1 MRLTDADFYDA
12 VSFFE
17 SDILSNEQYDTLAR
31 SWDFFIKTGNRYPF
45 QLACELFYVPE
56 QFAVTWFTFY

>member
-1 MRLTDADFYDA
+1 MRLTDTDFYDA

-17 SDILSNEQYDTLAR
+17 SNVLSKEQYDTLAR
-31 SWDFFIKTGNRYPF
+31 SWDYFIKTGDRYPF
-45 QLACELFYVPE
+45 KTACELFFVPE

>member
-1 MRLTDADFYDA
+1 MRLTDVDFYDA

-17 SDILSNEQYDTLAR
+17 SDVLSKEQYNTLAR
-31 SWDFFIKTGNRYPF
+31 SWDYFIKTGDRKPF
-45 QLACELFYVPE
+45 KSACELFSVPE

>member
-1 MRLTDADFYDA
+1 MRLTDNGFYDA

-31 SWDFFIKTGNRYPF
+31 SWDYFIKTGNRYPF
-45 QLACELFYVPE
+45 QLACELFSVPE

>member
-1 MRLTDADFYDA
+1 MRLTDANFYDA

-17 SDILSNEQYDTLAR
+17 SDILSNEQYNTLAR
-31 SWDFFIKTGNRYPF
+31 SWDYFIKTGDRRPF
-45 QLACELFYVPE
+45 KSNCELFHVPE